1 MSFNEIKPNIEDM
14 EKNKDVKGLI
24 SALKFND
31 CIIRKEAAMAFKKIH
46 DQRALFPLIDAL
58 KYQNW
63 HDSYVVM
70 GSVREYA
77 AEALGILKDTEAVGP
92 LIEALND
99 KDEEVRW
106 KAAWALGNIGD
117 RRAVGPLINSLSDE
131 RWYVRRYAASSLGRL
146 KDKGSV
152 MDLINALNDEEWQV
166 RRYTAE
172 ALGEIGDERAIE
184 PLVNLLNDND
194 GDVRGK
200 AINSLGKMKK
210 TAVEPLIIAFESEDW
225 RIRAR
230 IAEALGEI
238 GDKRAVDVLIN
249 ALIGKTKDSS
259 RFVRGRV
266 AEALGKIG
274 DERAIEPLIHA
285 LDDSYKYARIK
296 AEEALERMN
305 TTLVLS
311 YDDEEI
317 AFDYPMSWEI
327 IPVYEGKK
335 IVKGSSE
342 GGEIQFFMSKNKDLD
357 DITLEEFAD
366 IIKNALTIQNNQII
380 SETESEFNGIEIY
393 KIIGG
398 SNNLPSEKI
407 VIVAL
412 KIEDKIYYL
421 WFTGKHEYFEEYKNE
436 IDLIID
442 SFRMYY

>member
-14 EKNKDVKGLI
+14 EKNRDIEGLI

-31 CIIRKEAAMAFKKIH
+31 CIVRKEAAIAFKKIP

-63 HDSYVVM
+63 HDDYVVM

-77 AEALGILKDTEAVGP
+77 AEALGILKDTKAVDP
-92 LIEALND
+92 LIKSLND

-117 RRAVGPLINSLSDE
+117 KRAVQPLINSLSDE
-131 RWYVRRYAASSLGRL
+131 RWYVRRYAASSLGKL
-146 KDKGSV
+146 KDNRSV
-152 MDLINALNDEEWQV
+152 MDLINALNDDEWQV
-166 RRYTAE
+166 RRYAAE
-172 ALGEIGDERAIE
+172 ALGEIGDERAIK

-210 TAVEPLIIAFESEDW
+210 AAVEPLIIAFESEDW
-225 RIRAR
+225 RIRTR
-230 IAEALGEI
+230 VAEALGEI
-238 GDKRAVDVLIN
+238 GDKRAVDILIN
-249 ALIGKTKDSS
+249 ALIGKTKDNS

-285 LDDSYKYARIK
+285 LNDSYKYARIK

-305 TTLVLS
+305 TTLFLS
-311 YDDEEI
+311 YDEEI
-317 AFDYPMSWEI
+317 IFDYPMSWEI
-327 IPVYEGKK
+327 IPIYEGKK
-335 IVKGSSE
+335 IVKGNSE
-342 GGEIQFFMSKNKDLD
+342 GGEIKFSINKNNDLD
-357 DITLEEFAD
+357 DITLQEFTD
-366 IIKNALTIQNNQII
+366 LIENALIIQNNQIL
-380 SETESEFNGIEIY
+380 SKTESTFDGIDIY
-393 KIIGG
+393 KIIGE
-398 SNNLPSEKI
+398 SKDFPQIKI
-407 VIVAL
+407 IIVAL
-412 KIEDKIYYL
+412 KIENSIYYL
-421 WFTGKHEYFEEYKNE
+421 WFTGEHNYFEEYKNE